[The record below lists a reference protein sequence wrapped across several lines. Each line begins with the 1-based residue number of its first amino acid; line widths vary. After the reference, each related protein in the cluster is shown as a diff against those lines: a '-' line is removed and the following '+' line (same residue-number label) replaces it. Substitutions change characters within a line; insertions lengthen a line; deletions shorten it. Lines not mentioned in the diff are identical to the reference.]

1 MSHGSHRRRAIRS
14 RPGATPDDSRSG
26 LGYIWRPMK
35 LRPNPL
41 LAAVA
46 EPPIA
51 EAHGWIRGRVF
62 PADKPLIDVAQAVPG
77 YPPPAALT
85 EHLARVVGEPQMAR
99 YTEIVGTP
107 ALRAGLAAD
116 INRLYGGDVG
126 ADDLLI
132 AAGCNQAFCLATL
145 ALAGPGD
152 EVLLPLPYY
161 FNHQMW
167 LEMIGVGVVHLPFRP
182 ERGGVP
188 DPADAA
194 ARIGPK
200 TRAIVLVSPNNP
212 TGAVYPPEAIAAFH
226 DLARARGLALVLDET
241 YRDFMPADGAPHA
254 LFRSAD
260 WRDNLVHLY
269 SFSKVYALT
278 GYRVGALATGPELI
292 AEIAKAM
299 DTVAI
304 CAPRIGQ
311 EAAQYGLQHLDEW
324 RRGNTVL
331 MRARRAALV
340 EALKRNDLGYE
351 LVSCGAYFAYLRH
364 PFRDRPAAEV
374 ARRLAAEENMLCLPG
389 TMFGPQQEEF
399 LRIAFANV
407 DAATMPDIAARL
419 AADARRAWC

>member
-1 MSHGSHRRRAIRS
+1 
-14 RPGATPDDSRSG
+14 
-26 LGYIWRPMK
+26 MK

-51 EAHGWIRGRVF
+51 EAHGWIRGRQF

-85 EHLARVVGEPQMAR
+85 DHLARALGEPRTSR
-99 YTEIVGTP
+99 YTEIVGAN
-107 ALRAGLAAD
+107 ALRAALAAD
-116 INRLYGGDVG
+116 MNAQYAGDVAG
-126 ADDLLI
+126 DDLLI
-132 AAGCNQAFCLATL
+132 SAGCNQAFCLATL

-167 LEMIGVGVVHLPFRP
+167 LEMVGIRPVHLPFRP
-182 ERGGVP
+182 DRGGVP

-200 TRAIVLVSPNNP
+200 TRAIVLVTPNNP
-212 TGAVYPPEAIAAFH
+212 TGAVYPPETIAEFH
-226 DLARARGLALVLDET
+226 ALASAHGIALVLDET
-241 YRDFMPADGAPHA
+241 YRDFMPADDAPHD
-254 LFRSAD
+254 LFRAAG
-260 WRDNLVHLY
+260 WRDTLVHLY
-269 SFSKVYALT
+269 SFSKVFALT
-278 GYRVGALATGPELI
+278 GYRVGAVAAGPELM

-304 CAPRIGQ
+304 CAPHVGQ
-311 EAAQYGLQHLDEW
+311 EAALYGLQHLGAW
-324 RRGNTVL
+324 RRANTAL
-331 MRARRAALV
+331 MRQRREAMV
-340 EALKRNDLGYE
+340 EALRRNDLGYE

-364 PFRDRPAAEV
+364 PHAGRSATEV

-389 TMFGPQQEEF
+389 SMFGPAQDAF
-399 LRIAFANV
+399 LRLAFANV
-407 DAATMPDIAARL
+407 EASVMPDIAARL
-419 AADARRAWC
+419 AADARRP